1 MTPQARMEEAA
12 GQFGDGAATLGE
24 NHLTGEQFGELMA
37 GTTEAAGGE
46 LALAEAHLLVC
57 EQCAMELASMREAI
71 CLFREASNAYADEE
85 LRQRPRWILP
95 ARSSAPRS
103 LAPAYWVAAAAMLLT
118 ALFPLQV
125 MRRHSVAPAA
135 ASVSS
140 VAAGNNAGRDAGRDA
155 QSDEALLE
163 DVNSEI
169 SASVPTSMQ
178 ALADPGNDDT
188 AVNSENSDSTL
199 NQRKD

>member
-1 MTPQARMEEAA
+1 M
-12 GQFGDGAATLGE
+12 LGE

-57 EQCAMELASMREAI
+57 EQCAAELASLREAI
-71 CLFREASNAYADEE
+71 CFYREASIAYADEE

-95 ARSSAPRS
+95 ARSSSPRS
-103 LAPAYWVAAAAMLLT
+103 LVPAYWVAAAAMLLT

>member
-1 MTPQARMEEAA
+1 M
-12 GQFGDGAATLGE
+12 LGE

-57 EQCAMELASMREAI
+57 EQCAAELASLREAI
-71 CLFREASNAYADEE
+71 CFYREASIAYADEE

-95 ARSSAPRS
+95 ARSSSPRS
-103 LAPAYWVAAAAMLLT
+103 LVPAYWVAAAAMLLT

-140 VAAGNNAGRDAGRDA
+140 VAASDAGRDA
-155 QSDEALLE
+155 QSDEALHPIRLRTKGRT
-163 DVNSEI
+163 NH
-169 SASVPTSMQ
+169 
-178 ALADPGNDDT
+178 
-188 AVNSENSDSTL
+188 DSTNDSQPTVCPRRICSL
-199 NQRKD
+199 RLDRACAIGASAADTRSAGGGSSGGSRVSSRSRAH

>member
-1 MTPQARMEEAA
+1 MTPQARTEEAA
-12 GQFGDGAATLGE
+12 GQFGDGAAKLGE
-24 NHLTGEQFGELMA
+24 SHLTGEQFGELMA

-57 EQCAMELASMREAI
+57 EQCAMELASLREAI
-71 CLFREASNAYADEE
+71 CFFREASNAYADEE

-95 ARSSAPRS
+95 ARSSFSRS

-140 VAAGNNAGRDAGRDA
+140 VAASAAGRDT
-155 QSDEALLE
+155 QSDEALLA

-178 ALADPGNDDT
+178 TLADPNNDGT
-188 AVNSENSDSTL
+188 AVNSENSVATS

>member
-1 MTPQARMEEAA
+1 MTPQLTNQPGIADSAP
-12 GQFGDGAATLGE
+12 LGE

-37 GTTEAAGGE
+37 QSTETAGAE
-46 LALAEAHLLVC
+46 STPAEAHVKAC
-57 EQCAMELASMREAI
+57 EQCSAELASLREAI
-71 CLFREASNAYADEE
+71 TLFREASSAYADEE
-85 LRQRPRWILP
+85 LRKRPRWEIPTRRVFTHRLV
-95 ARSSAPRS
+95 
-103 LAPAYWVAAAAMLLT
+103 PAYWVAAAAMFLT

-125 MRRHSVAPAA
+125 LRRHNAQPQATAVVASNTPA
-135 ASVSS
+135 STT
-140 VAAGNNAGRDAGRDA
+140 

-178 ALADPGNDDT
+178 ALADPNDDET
-188 AVNSENSDSTL
+188 VADNESSVTTS

>member
-1 MTPQARMEEAA
+1 MTPQARTEEAA
-12 GQFGDGAATLGE
+12 GQFGDGAAKLGGS
-24 NHLTGEQFGELMA
+24 HLTGEQFGELMA
-37 GTTEAAGGE
+37 GKTEAAGVE

-57 EQCAMELASMREAI
+57 EQCAAELASLREAI
-71 CLFREASNAYADEE
+71 CFYREASSAYADEE

-95 ARSSAPRS
+95 ARSSTPRS
-103 LAPAYWVAAAAMLLT
+103 LAPAYWLAAAAMFLT
-118 ALFPLQV
+118 ALLPLQV
-125 MRRHSVAPAA
+125 MHRHRAAPPAA
-135 ASVSS
+135 GVSS
-140 VAAGNNAGRDAGRDA
+140 VAASAAGRDT

-178 ALADPGNDDT
+178 ALADPSDDAST
-188 AVNSENSDSTL
+188 ASIATSNTTS

>member
-1 MTPQARMEEAA
+1 MTPQARTEEVA
-12 GQFGDGAATLGE
+12 GQHGNGAATLGE

-37 GTTEAAGGE
+37 GTTEASGGE
-46 LALAEAHLLVC
+46 LAQAEAHLLVC
-57 EQCAMELASMREAI
+57 EQCAAELASLREAI
-71 CLFREASNAYADEE
+71 CFYREASNAYADEE
-85 LRQRPRWILP
+85 LRKRPRWILP
-95 ARSSAPRS
+95 AQSTTSRS
-103 LAPAYWVAAAAMLLT
+103 LVPAYWVAATAMFLIALL
-118 ALFPLQV
+118 PMQM

-140 VAAGNNAGRDAGRDA
+140 AAASNAGRDA

-169 SASVPTSMQ
+169 SASVPSSMQ
-178 ALADPGNDDT
+178 ALADPNNDGT
-188 AVNSENSDSTL
+188 AVNSGSSVATS

>member
-1 MTPQARMEEAA
+1 MTPQARTEEAA
-12 GQFGDGAATLGE
+12 GQFGDGAAKLGE
-24 NHLTGEQFGELMA
+24 SHLTGEQFGELMA

-57 EQCAMELASMREAI
+57 EQCAAELASLREAI
-71 CLFREASNAYADEE
+71 CFYREASIAYADEE

-95 ARSSAPRS
+95 ARSSSPRS
-103 LAPAYWVAAAAMLLT
+103 LVPAYWVAAAAMLLT

-140 VAAGNNAGRDAGRDA
+140 VAASDAGRDA

-178 ALADPGNDDT
+178 ALADPSDDAST
-188 AVNSENSDSTL
+188 ASIATSDTTS

>member
-1 MTPQARMEEAA
+1 MTPQARTEEVAR
-12 GQFGDGAATLGE
+12 QFGDGSAKLGE
-24 NHLTGEQFGELMA
+24 SHLTGEEFGELMA

-46 LALAEAHLLVC
+46 LALGEAHLLVC

-71 CLFREASNAYADEE
+71 CFYREASNAYADEE

-95 ARSSAPRS
+95 ERSSSPRS
-103 LAPAYWVAAAAMLLT
+103 LAPAYWLAAAAMLLT

-125 MRRHSVAPAA
+125 MRRHRVAPAA

-140 VAAGNNAGRDAGRDA
+140 VAASNAVSDAGHDA

-178 ALADPGNDDT
+178 ALADPSDDAST
-188 AVNSENSDSTL
+188 ASISTSDSTS

>member
-1 MTPQARMEEAA
+1 ELA
-12 GQFGDGAATLGE
+12 GQPGGGSASPGE

-37 GTTEAAGGE
+37 GTTEAVGGE
-46 LALAEAHLLVC
+46 LALAEAHLQAC
-57 EQCAMELASMREAI
+57 EQCAAELASLREAI
-71 CLFREASNAYADEE
+71 TLFREASSAYANEE
-85 LRQRPRWILP
+85 LRRRPRWILP
-95 ARSSAPRS
+95 ERRSYSRS
-103 LAPAYWVAAAAMLLT
+103 LMPAYWVAAAAMFLT

-125 MRRHSVAPAA
+125 LRRHNAHPQATAVVASSTPA
-135 ASVSS
+135 ST
-140 VAAGNNAGRDAGRDA
+140 A

-178 ALADPGNDDT
+178 ALADPSDDAST
-188 AVNSENSDSTL
+188 ASISTSDSTS

>member
-1 MTPQARMEEAA
+1 MTPQLTNQPGIADSAP
-12 GQFGDGAATLGE
+12 LGE

-37 GTTEAAGGE
+37 QSTETAGAE
-46 LALAEAHLLVC
+46 STPAEAHVKVC
-57 EQCAMELASMREAI
+57 QQCATELASLREAI
-71 CLFREASNAYADEE
+71 TLFREASSTYADEE
-85 LRQRPRWILP
+85 LRKMPRWEIPTRRVFTHRLV
-95 ARSSAPRS
+95 
-103 LAPAYWVAAAAMLLT
+103 PAYWLAAAAMFLT

-125 MRRHSVAPAA
+125 LRRHNAQPQATAVVASNTPA
-135 ASVSS
+135 ST
-140 VAAGNNAGRDAGRDA
+140 A

-178 ALADPGNDDT
+178 ALADPNDDET
-188 AVNSENSDSTL
+188 VADNESSVTTS

>member
-1 MTPQARMEEAA
+1 MTPQARTEEAA
-12 GQFGDGAATLGE
+12 GQHGDGAAMLGE

-57 EQCAMELASMREAI
+57 EQCAAELASLREAI
-71 CLFREASNAYADEE
+71 CFYREASIAYADEE

-95 ARSSAPRS
+95 ARSSSPRS
-103 LAPAYWVAAAAMLLT
+103 LVPAYWVAAAAMLLT

-140 VAAGNNAGRDAGRDA
+140 VAASDAGRDA

-178 ALADPGNDDT
+178 ALADPSDDAST
-188 AVNSENSDSTL
+188 ASIATSDTTS

>member
-1 MTPQARMEEAA
+1 MTPQARTEEAA
-12 GQFGDGAATLGE
+12 GQFGDGAATLGKS
-24 NHLTGEQFGELMA
+24 HLTGEQFGELMA

-46 LALAEAHLLVC
+46 LALAEAHLLMC
-57 EQCAMELASMREAI
+57 EQCAMELASLREAI
-71 CLFREASNAYADEE
+71 CFYREASNAYADEE

-95 ARSSAPRS
+95 ARRSTPRS

-118 ALFPLQV
+118 ALFPLQL
-125 MRRHSVAPAA
+125 MRRHSIAPAA

-140 VAAGNNAGRDAGRDA
+140 VAASDAGRDT

-178 ALADPGNDDT
+178 ALADPSDDAST
-188 AVNSENSDSTL
+188 ASIATSDSTSI
-199 NQRKD
+199 QRKD